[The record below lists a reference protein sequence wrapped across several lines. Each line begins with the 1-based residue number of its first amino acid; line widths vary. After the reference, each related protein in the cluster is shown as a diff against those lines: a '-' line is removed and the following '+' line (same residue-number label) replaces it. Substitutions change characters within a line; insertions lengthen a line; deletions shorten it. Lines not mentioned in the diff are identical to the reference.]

1 MKNTLALGALTLAV
15 CAAAIA
21 QDDSGRMV
29 IQGHGGSKPRQV
41 NVTSHNGPVTVKAY
55 SGNDLA
61 LEPCGSHARA
71 GRAGRRPSQ
80 VPDGMHRLNLGG
92 RDVEVEEQDNVF
104 TVRGTG
110 SEPCITLSVPI
121 QTSVKVEAHNG
132 SVNIEGVH
140 GDIEVD
146 SHNGHVTLTNVSG
159 TANVSSRNGI
169 IVASMDQVGSGKPTS
184 FSGVN
189 GKIDIT
195 LPADLRA
202 NLKLKALQGD
212 IWTDFD
218 VLMSGARP
226 STQAGNSSNGKYKV
240 TFDRTIMGTINGGG
254 VDITLNTL
262 NGPIYIHKKK

>member
-1 MKNTLALGALTLAV
+1 MKPTLALAAITLSV

-21 QDDSGRMV
+21 QDDSGRMI

-41 NVTSHNGPVTVKAY
+41 NITSHNGPVMVKAY

-61 LEPCGSHARA
+61 VEPCGSRARA
-71 GRAGRRPSQ
+71 GRTDRRESQ
-80 VPDGMHRLNLGG
+80 VPPGMHRLNLGG

-110 SEPCITLSVPI
+110 SEQCINLSVPM
-121 QTSVKVEAHNG
+121 QAGVKVEAHNG
-132 SVNIEGVH
+132 AVTIEGVH

-159 TANVSSRNGI
+159 TANVSSRNGV
-169 IVASMDQVGSGKPTS
+169 IVASMDRVESSKPTS

-195 LPADLRA
+195 LPAELKA
-202 NLKLKALQGD
+202 NLRIKAFQGD

-218 VLMSGARP
+218 VMMSGARP
-226 STQAGNSSNGKYKV
+226 SAETSNSSNGKYKV
-240 TFDRTIMGTINGGG
+240 TFDKTIMGTINGGG
-254 VDITLNTL
+254 VDITLNSL